1 MRHAEDPGRG
11 LGPPAEAPRPPP
23 HLEQHVHGQL
33 LGRGRVPDEP
43 REVAEKRLLVSAEQ
57 LEARQGFAVLRR
69 ELPWLAEPQ
78 LRAAVAYYQLYPQE
92 IDARLAR
99 EEDWTPERLRRES
112 EVLPRSPQLEPSSG
126 GSY

>member
-1 MRHAEDPGRG
+1 M
-11 LGPPAEAPRPPP
+11 
-23 HLEQHVHGQL
+23 
-33 LGRGRVPDEP
+33 
-43 REVAEKRLLVSAEQ
+43 
-57 LEARQGFAVLRR
+57 LRR